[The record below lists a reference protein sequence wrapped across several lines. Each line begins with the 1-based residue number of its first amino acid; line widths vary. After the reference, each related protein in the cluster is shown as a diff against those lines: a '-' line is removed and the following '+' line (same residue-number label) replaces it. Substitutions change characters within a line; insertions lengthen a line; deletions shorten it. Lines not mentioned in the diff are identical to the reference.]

1 MYLEINGRQLT
12 NLHLRFKFL
21 HAAHPN
27 QSTALTTYQNE
38 T

>member
-12 NLHLRFKFL
+12 NLHLRFEFL

-27 QSTALTTYQNE
+27 QSTALTADQNV